1 MSTVGSK
8 KGGNMVA
15 TVHTIPM
22 GIDHVY
28 IVKDRG
34 TFFSRSYPRSGSESK
49 LKDHLLLHRQK
60 VKEGE

>member
-1 MSTVGSK
+1 
-8 KGGNMVA
+8 MVA

-34 TFFSRSYPRSGSESK
+34 TAIIDGGEPKKGKVFLKVSEKPPSNPK
-49 LKDHLLLHRQK
+49 KFNSLF
-60 VKEGE
+60 